1 MKKSYLNSERNTAVT
16 LKPSKAIRL
25 LLIVLL
31 FSLAPA
37 ISFGQV
43 TIAQQD
49 FENTPAS
56 PVMTFTNN
64 GGSVGNITPGFPTNA
79 TTAFAGTRGYY
90 VSGTTA
96 TLTSNS
102 DIDTRCY
109 SSPSL
114 SFKLAALDNSS
125 GRGLDVA
132 DIVTVAISIDGG
144 AIFTNEMT
152 VAGNSNAFWSYTSGT
167 GTASSAYDGNGTVEG
182 TKSWSPVGGGART
195 TDGYSKVILTGL
207 PNTASLR
214 IKITLKNNSS
224 NEIWAIDNVVL
235 SNSVVASTQPSTP
248 ITTGASRCG
257 TGSVALTASG
267 AGVDQ
272 DYKWYSALTGGLLL
286 QTGGATYATPSI
298 TATTTYYAVI
308 YNTTVTTCE
317 SSPRTAVI
325 ATVNALLTAPTIT
338 AGGST
343 TFCSG
348 GSVTLTSSV
357 GTSFLWSTGA
367 TTASISP
374 TTGGSYTVQ
383 VANASGCQSAVSA
396 ATVVTVTVPPATT
409 GVSIC
414 VGGSGTLTASGACGS
429 NVVVTEIS
437 SSGTFTVPAGVTSI
451 TVEAWGAGGA
461 GGGSGSGSN
470 ARPGGGG
477 GAYVKGTITTTAGTN
492 YAVVIGAGGATQTN
506 NGTVTT
512 FGGAGTFSADYGRG
526 GSSGNTAGTGGTT
539 GSSFVIASATS
550 VTKTAGSS
558 GNGRSNPVGGNG
570 GDAGNATG
578 SGGAGGNGTD
588 GSAGTTPGGGG
599 GGAGYNS
606 NGGAGANGHV
616 TVTYTIPG
624 SIDWYTAV
632 SSGTKIGSGS
642 PFNPVGVADSG
653 LANTNTAG
661 TTTYYAEC
669 SLNPG
674 CRTPADF
681 VIKAVP
687 SAPTGTI
694 IQLDCVT
701 TTGSIVLS
709 GLPTGTWDLYQNGNA
724 IPVITGGT
732 GTTTTISGLPVGS
745 YMYTVSN
752 GICASVASTSFVI
765 TAPTT
770 NTWNGIAWSNG
781 TPDSTQKLV
790 FTGNYPPATD
800 PNVDI
805 VGCSCKVTGSAT
817 VTIKSGIT
825 MTITNEVTVLGPG
838 TLTFDYDQTVGANP
852 INSASL
858 VQINN
863 VNTNSGNIIYK
874 RMTNTAVASTD
885 YTYWSSPV
893 LPETLGG
900 VSQNKSLPSNYY
912 SYDSTVDNWQQASA
926 TTAMVAGAGYIIGGP
941 KPPNP
946 VSTYLAT
953 FNGIPNNGAIS
964 LTTGITRNSS
974 YLLGNPYPSAINAD
988 KFLQENATVLGGTLY
1003 FWTHN
1008 TAMQNRNLILSTAGS
1023 GALAYTSND
1032 YASYNVTGGVGIDPL
1047 STTSAA
1053 INGGG
1058 NISVPS
1064 GIIAAGQGFFG
1075 SILASPTGT
1084 AIVYN
1089 NDIRVAGTSG
1099 NNSQFFRTSNTKAKT
1114 ANAIEKDRIWL
1125 DLSNT
1130 QGAFKQTLVGY
1141 VTGATNEYDSR
1152 FDGESFDGNE
1162 FVDFYSVLQTKN
1174 LTIQGRTLPFD
1185 EKDVVPL
1192 GFRSSIDGSFSI
1204 NIDQVDG
1211 LLTNQAVFIE
1221 DKLTNTTAD
1230 LKSGNYTFTTVA
1242 GTFND
1247 RFVLHYTNKTLASA
1261 NFDAQTN
1268 TVLVSNKNKEI
1279 KINSFAETI
1288 DKVTIYD
1295 VLGRQIYQK
1304 INVNSNEL
1312 TIANLVSS
1320 QQTLVVKTTLQNGTT
1335 VTDKIIY

>member
-25 LLIVLL
+25 LLMVL
-31 FSLAPA
+31 FVYITPI
-37 ISFGQV
+37 ISFGQS
-43 TIAQQD
+43 TD
-49 FENTPAS
+49 NTPGTNKTFTVPADVTSVTAS
-56 PVMTFTNN
+56 AWGAGGGGGGSSTSGSGGNGGGGGGAISQVFSVAATNTFTYTVGSGGSAGASNAGTGGNGSSSSATFNPTSTTITATAGKGGRGNAAGTNSFGGTPSGLNGAKGGNSGGNGGDSGTVVGITGAGGNGNSNSAGSPGTIPGGGGSGGEDASGGSGNRAGGAGADGQVFFNYISVSSVSPSAVCIGGTITITGTNFSATSTTVSINGTVCTSVTFISATTITAVVATGTTSGTVLVTNTNGTNN
-64 GGSVGNITPGFPTNA
+64 GKSV
-79 TTAFAGTRGYY
+79 
-90 VSGTTA
+90 
-96 TLTSNS
+96 
-102 DIDTRCY
+102 
-109 SSPSL
+109 
-114 SFKLAALDNSS
+114 
-125 GRGLDVA
+125 
-132 DIVTVAISIDGG
+132 
-144 AIFTNEMT
+144 
-152 VAGNSNAFWSYTSGT
+152 
-167 GTASSAYDGNGTVEG
+167 
-182 TKSWSPVGGGART
+182 
-195 TDGYSKVILTGL
+195 
-207 PNTASLR
+207 
-214 IKITLKNNSS
+214 
-224 NEIWAIDNVVL
+224 
-235 SNSVVASTQPSTP
+235 
-248 ITTGASRCG
+248 
-257 TGSVALTASG
+257 
-267 AGVDQ
+267 
-272 DYKWYSALTGGLLL
+272 
-286 QTGGATYATPSI
+286 
-298 TATTTYYAVI
+298 
-308 YNTTVTTCE
+308 
-317 SSPRTAVI
+317 
-325 ATVNALLTAPTIT
+325 TVNALPATPTIT
-338 AGGST
+338 AGGPT
-343 TFCSG
+343 AFCSG
-348 GSVTLTSSV
+348 GSVTLTSSA
-357 GTSFLWSTGA
+357 GTTYLWSTGA
-367 TTASISP
+367 TTPSISV
-374 TTGGSYTVQ
+374 TTSGSYTVQ
-383 VANASGCQSAVSA
+383 VTNASGCYSAVSA
-396 ATVVTVTVPPATT
+396 ATVVTVNSVPTTT
-409 GVSIC
+409 G
-414 VGGSGTLTASGACGS
+414 
-429 NVVVTEIS
+429 
-437 SSGTFTVPAGVTSI
+437 I
-451 TVEAWGAGGA
+451 TVCT
-461 GGGSGSGSN
+461 GGSGSLTATASCGSGFINSGTSIIGAWN
-470 ARPGGGG
+470 AATDPVAFRPSKNLINSATCSFWTVTRNYVATVFQVSVTGNYTFAMNQNVAYDGMGYITSGAFVPGNCSGGGTWIIG
-477 GAYVKGTITTTAGTN
+477 DNNSGTNNQPLMNAVLTAGTTYTLISTTYSSLN
-492 YAVVIGAGGATQTN
+492 GAITDS
-506 NGTVTT
+506 
-512 FGGAGTFSADYGRG
+512 FGWTI
-526 GSSGNTAGTGGTT
+526 T
-539 GSSFVIASATS
+539 
-550 VTKTAGSS
+550 
-558 GNGRSNPVGGNG
+558 PP
-570 GDAGNATG
+570 
-578 SGGAGGNGTD
+578 SGGQIMLNNVATL
-588 GSAGTTPGGGG
+588 
-599 GGAGYNS
+599 
-606 NGGAGANGHV
+606 
-616 TVTYTIPG
+616 
-624 SIDWYTAV
+624 DWYTVA
-632 SSGTKIGSGS
+632 SGGTKIGSGS
-642 PFNPVGVADSG
+642 PFNPMGVAGSG
-653 LANTNTAG
+653 LLDTNTAG
-661 TTTYYAEC
+661 TTTFYAAC
-669 SLNPG
+669 SSNPS
-674 CRTPADF
+674 CRTPTDF
-681 VIKAVP
+681 VIKVVP
-687 SAPTGTI
+687 SAPTGTT
-694 IQLDCVT
+694 IQPDCVT
-701 TTGSIVLS
+701 TTGSVVLS
-709 GLPTGTWDLYQNGNA
+709 GLPSAGTWNLYQNGNA
-724 IPVITGGT
+724 IPAITGGT
-732 GTTTTISGLPVGS
+732 GTTAIISGLSAGT
-745 YMYTVSN
+745 YTFAISN
-752 GICASVASTSFVI
+752 GTCASVASTSFVI